1 MPPGTTGQV
10 RSVVDQPAW
19 DRERS
24 RALATGGL
32 RARWRS
38 AAASGATLAAFRVL
52 GYPALWL
59 ASGSWAFG
67 AAVSFVAIGWTTLQ
81 LSDSALTVGITF
93 AARFLPA
100 LVLGIPLGGLVDR
113 HDRRS
118 ILVAV
123 GLVGFVPLV
132 GAAALA
138 GAGHLGLAALLGLSL
153 SLGVLDTVR
162 GTAAQSYAFDLAGP
176 EGATNAIAL
185 GHLGAILFGT
195 VGSVAGGIALER
207 AGVGSAFLLAAAMGA
222 AAGVGLALSRGHA
235 RRARAEPRPVP
246 SFARSVTLI
255 SRNRQ
260 VAVIA
265 LVVIVGEVFG
275 FSSLTVF
282 PTFAR
287 DVLHSDATGLGALSA
302 ARNLGA
308 IAGLIF
314 LARLGFGGRGGR
326 LILLATLGFGLGLVG
341 FALSTSFALS
351 LVLLLAVGASAAA
364 LDALAQSLLQQSVD
378 DAERGSAMGIWFFAI
393 GFGPLGHLAIGAAA
407 NAIGA
412 PTALAISG
420 SLLVML
426 ALALTGVRS
435 IRRIA

>member
-1 MPPGTTGQV
+1 V
-10 RSVVDQPAW
+10 AR
-19 DRERS
+19 
-24 RALATGGL
+24 GGL
-32 RARWRS
+32 RARSRT
-38 AAASGATLAAFRVL
+38 ALEAGATLAAFRVP
-52 GYPALWL
+52 GYRALWL
-59 ASGSWAFG
+59 ASASSSFA
-67 AAVSFVAIGWTTLQ
+67 AAVSLVAIGWTTLQ
-81 LSDSALTVGITF
+81 VSDSALTVGATF
-93 AARFLPA
+93 AARFVPA

-113 HDRRS
+113 RDRRS
-118 ILVAV
+118 TLIAV
-123 GLVGFVPLV
+123 GLVGVVPLI
-132 GAAALA
+132 GGAALA
-138 GAGHLGLAALLGLSL
+138 GAGQLGLAALLGLSL

-162 GTAAQSYAFDLAGP
+162 GTAAQSYVFDLAGA

-185 GHLGAILFGT
+185 SNLGAFLLGT

-207 AGVGSAFLLAAAMGA
+207 SGVGSALLLAAAMSA

-235 RRARAEPRPVP
+235 RRLRAEPRPVP

-255 SRNRQ
+255 TRNRP

-308 IAGLIF
+308 IAGLVL
-314 LARLGFGGRGGR
+314 LARLGLGGRGGR
-326 LILLATLGFGLGLVG
+326 LLLLATLGFGLGLVG

-351 LVLLLAVGASAAA
+351 LVLSLAVGASAAA
-364 LDALAQSLLQQSVD
+364 LDTLAQSLLQQSVD

-393 GFGPLGHLAIGAAA
+393 GFGPLGHLGIGAAA

-412 PTALAISG
+412 PTALAING
-420 SLLVML
+420 SLLVLL
-426 ALALTGVRS
+426 AVVLSGVRT
-435 IRRIA
+435 IRRIT

>member
-1 MPPGTTGQV
+1 LTMG
-10 RSVVDQPAW
+10 R
-19 DRERS
+19 
-24 RALATGGL
+24 L
-32 RARWRS
+32 RVRWRT
-38 AAASGATLAAFRVL
+38 ALASGATMAAFRVP
-52 GYPALWL
+52 GYSALWL
-59 ASGSWAFG
+59 ANASCAFG

-81 LSDSALTVGITF
+81 VSDSVLTVGATF
-93 AARFLPA
+93 AARFVPA

-118 ILVAV
+118 TLIVVGLAGALPLVA
-123 GLVGFVPLV
+123 G
-132 GAAALA
+132 AALA

-153 SLGVLDTVR
+153 SLGVVDTVR

-185 GHLGAILFGT
+185 GNLGAFLLGT
-195 VGSVAGGIALER
+195 VGSVAGGLALER
-207 AGVGSAFLLAAAMGA
+207 AGVGSAFLLAAAMSA
-222 AAGVGLALSRGHA
+222 AAGAGLALSRGHA

-255 SRNRQ
+255 LRNRQ

-287 DVLHSDATGLGALSA
+287 DVLHTDATGLGTLAA

-308 IAGLIF
+308 VAGLVL
-314 LARLGFGGRGGR
+314 LARLGLGGRGGR

-341 FALSTSFALS
+341 FAVSTSFALS
-351 LVLLLAVGASAAA
+351 FVLLVAVGASAAA
-364 LDALAQSLLQQSVD
+364 LDTLGQSLLQQSVD
-378 DAERGSAMGIWFFAI
+378 DSERGSAMGIWFFAI

-420 SLLVML
+420 SLLVLL
-426 ALALTGVRS
+426 AVGLSGVRS

>member
-1 MPPGTTGQV
+1 VG
-10 RSVVDQPAW
+10 R
-19 DRERS
+19 
-24 RALATGGL
+24 GGL
-32 RARWRS
+32 REASRT
-38 AAASGATLAAFRVL
+38 ALGSGATLAAFRVP
-52 GYPALWL
+52 GYAALWL
-59 ASGSWAFG
+59 ANASWAFG
-67 AAVSFVAIGWTTLQ
+67 AAVSLVAIGWTTLQ
-81 LSDSALTVGITF
+81 LSDSVLTVGATF
-93 AARFLPA
+93 AVRFIPS

-113 HDRRS
+113 YDRRS
-118 ILVAV
+118 TLIVV
-123 GLVGFVPLV
+123 GLAGGVPLV
-132 GAAALA
+132 GAAMLA
-138 GAGHLGLAALLGLSL
+138 GAGHLGLAALLGLSV
-153 SLGVLDTVR
+153 SLGFVDTIR

-185 GHLGAILFGT
+185 GNLGAFLLGT
-195 VGSVAGGIALER
+195 VGSVAGGLTLAR
-207 AGVGSAFLLAAAMGA
+207 AGVESAFLLAAAMSA

-235 RRARAEPRPVP
+235 RRARTEPQPTP
-246 SFARSVTLI
+246 SFARSITLI
-255 SRNRQ
+255 LRNRR

-308 IAGLIF
+308 IAGLVL
-314 LARLGFGGRGGR
+314 LARLGLGGRGGR

-341 FALSTSFALS
+341 FAVSTSFALS
-351 LVLLLAVGASAAA
+351 FVLLLAVGASAAA
-364 LDALAQSLLQQSVD
+364 LDTLAQSLIQHSVD

-393 GFGPLGHLAIGAAA
+393 GFGPLGHLTIGAAA

-420 SLLVML
+420 GLLVLL
-426 ALALTGVRS
+426 AIALSSVRS
-435 IRRIA
+435 IRQIA